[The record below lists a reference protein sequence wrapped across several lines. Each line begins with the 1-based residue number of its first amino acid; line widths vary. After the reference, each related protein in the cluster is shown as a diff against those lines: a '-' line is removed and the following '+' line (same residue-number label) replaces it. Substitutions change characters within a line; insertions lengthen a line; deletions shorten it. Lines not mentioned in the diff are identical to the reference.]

1 MSAEWMKPSTLTS
14 ENSCHV
20 MPCPIKI
27 KFSGFLPEMYIHLS
41 KELDSFP
48 LVQQE
53 GIQVTHLHR
62 LIFRPYTVNSPPPP
76 SPTPFLLRM
85 WKTFRRFTHA
95 FHTTVQDAAVLWE
108 LLLLGNGSACSM
120 KS

>member
-62 LIFRPYTVNSPPPP
+62 LIFRPYTVNSPPPHP
-76 SPTPFLLRM
+76 PPPHSSSACGKHSADLH
-85 WKTFRRFTHA
+85 THS
-95 FHTTVQDAAVLWE
+95 TLQDAAVLWE